1 MRQLHLI
8 TLSGL
13 LALTASSCGVNW
25 ECDTNLG
32 EFGDCSQGSTS
43 GGASSVGL
51 PEVPAE
57 LPPGS
62 PPNEPPTLPPPPVT
76 DDDDLPPVIPPK
88 DECYG
93 KKKCKIRRVGKN
105 YFWECKYQ
113 KKCEGKDE
121 KSDDSSSED

>member
-13 LALTASSCGVNW
+13 LALTTSGCGVNW
-25 ECDTNLG
+25 ACDTNLG

-43 GGASSVGL
+43 QGL

-57 LPPGS
+57 TKPGK
-62 PPNEPPTLPPPPVT
+62 PPNVPPTLPPPPVT
-76 DDDDLPPVIPPK
+76 DDDDLPPVIPPS

-93 KKKCKIRRVGKN
+93 KKKCKVRRVGKN
-105 YFWECKYQ
+105 YFWECKYR
-113 KKCEGKDE
+113 KKCDANSE
-121 KSDDSSSED
+121 DSSSEDGFSED